1 MEILSHFVREFI
13 QPIYMV
19 KRSLTPHWNQNGVP
33 CVIKYLIFWY
43 TENLPAQGQKR
54 GARFF
59 IFKYDLVRDF
69 FWYVN
74 YSAKT
79 DMENH
84 YTSVGEWKW
93 YWPLVLVPVGSNPGA
108 SNKCLNVLFIAIT
121 KNFEF
126 LCMTFHHTS
135 IANYFVVLWFFCWTS
150 PPRIFFYALVKPICH
165 QFYWTPN
172 QKIVWNL

>member
-19 KRSLTPHWNQNGVP
+19 KRSLTPHWKQNGVP
-33 CVIKYLIFWY
+33 CVMEYLIFWY

-121 KNFEF
+121 KK
-126 LCMTFHHTS
+126 L
-135 IANYFVVLWFFCWTS
+135 
-150 PPRIFFYALVKPICH
+150 RIFVYDFSSYFNCKLLCGVMV
-165 QFYWTPN
+165 FLL
-172 QKIVWNL
+172 NLST

>member
-1 MEILSHFVREFI
+1 MYHSCKISEKLLLKWRYRVVFFFWHRYVYIYIYIIHNHFSYPYIMEIFSHFVREFI

-121 KNFEF
+121 KK
-126 LCMTFHHTS
+126 LW
-135 IANYFVVLWFFCWTS
+135 IFVYDFS
-150 PPRIFFYALVKPICH
+150 S
-165 QFYWTPN
+165 
-172 QKIVWNL
+172 

>member
-84 YTSVGEWKW
+84 YTSVGEWKC

-121 KNFEF
+121 KK
-126 LCMTFHHTS
+126 L
-135 IANYFVVLWFFCWTS
+135 
-150 PPRIFFYALVKPICH
+150 RIFVYDFSSYFNCKLLCGVMV
-165 QFYWTPN
+165 FLL
-172 QKIVWNL
+172 NLST